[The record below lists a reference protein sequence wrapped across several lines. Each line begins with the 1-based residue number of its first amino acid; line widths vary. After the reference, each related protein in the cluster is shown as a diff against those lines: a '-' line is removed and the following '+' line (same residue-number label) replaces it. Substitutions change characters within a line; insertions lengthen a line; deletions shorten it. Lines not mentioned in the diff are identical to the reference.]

1 MFFFLHV
8 QTFLFRK
15 LMKRLLSFRTDS
27 IFLFCSSLLFLNRV
41 DILSFMMYLENA
53 DASYTVQSSFA
64 SLVSMDG
71 TRTR

>member
-1 MFFFLHV
+1 MCK
-8 QTFLFRK
+8 TFLVQE

-27 IFLFCSSLLFLNRV
+27 IFFILFFIVVFKPSRY
-41 DILSFMMYLENA
+41 SFIYDVFRNA